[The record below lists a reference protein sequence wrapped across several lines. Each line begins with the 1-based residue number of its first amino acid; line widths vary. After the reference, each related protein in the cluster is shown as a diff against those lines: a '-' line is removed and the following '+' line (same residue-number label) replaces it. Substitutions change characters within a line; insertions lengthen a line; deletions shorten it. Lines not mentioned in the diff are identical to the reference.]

1 MKPFLILLALPFW
14 AYAQP
19 NCNVFLWNGD
29 TAQYRA
35 CEFVELH
42 KNDYYQF
49 DWRQMALWEEAIT
62 ICPYFAYPHCEK
74 AAPYIKAGNFVE
86 WKKNIDKAVQY
97 APLDY
102 LSRRASNRY
111 KFFADYQ
118 GTLDDLVLLEELMRG
133 EDIGPTSNG
142 MYHLNIVKG
151 LCLKAL
157 GNNQAAI
164 EAMETQMKHEDHF
177 VGLYDHLHLGVLYLE
192 EGMLDKA
199 LTTFAAQTVRNDIA
213 ENRYYMALAYKK
225 MDQIEAYEKNIVQA
239 VELYKNRRR
248 MNDPYNELFDQIYWS
263 DLEAELENIN
273 Q

>member
-1 MKPFLILLALPFW
+1 MNYSFLLLVLPFW
-14 AYAQP
+14 AAAQP

-35 CEFVELH
+35 CEFVEIH

-49 DWRQMALWEEAIT
+49 DWRQMDLWEEAIEM
-62 ICPYFAYPHCEK
+62 CPHFAYPHCEK
-74 AAPYIKAGNFVE
+74 AAPYIKAGNFVK
-86 WKKNIDKAVQY
+86 WKTNIDKAVQY
-97 APLDY
+97 APFDY

-118 GTLDDLVLLEELMRG
+118 GTLDDIMLLEQLMQG

-142 MYHLNIVKG
+142 MYHLNMVKG

-164 EAMETQMKHEDHF
+164 EVLEAQLDHKDHF

-192 EGMLDKA
+192 EGMLNEA
-199 LTTFAAQTVRNDIA
+199 LTAFAAQSVRNDIA
-213 ENRYYMALAYKK
+213 ENRYYSALAHKQL
-225 MDQIEAYEKNIVQA
+225 DQVDAYQNNLAQA
-239 VELYKNRRR
+239 SKLYQKGRK

-263 DLEAELENIN
+263 DIEAELGNSK
-273 Q
+273 